1 MSDYFNLENDN
12 TDRVLPY
19 NCRPGTDLISRMV
32 LNDNQSI
39 NMLIKVLV
47 PEVEED
53 HYVATPTEFINRKK
67 CDVLYAPH
75 NPLSTFPPVF
85 IEVQNQVDEKF
96 LVRAIH
102 YSTLIYERYKKRP
115 ILVIIGVASATAQFM
130 SMTAPNSDFPFA
142 NHIPCIGWAKRCLV
156 LTSSTLKVNE
166 HNTDEELHPLQ
177 ALGHFICSQSLSMST
192 LDYGKNDKWVKLLY
206 SIAHANLKQLSGE
219 EEEKLEA
226 ISNICSSSQIQLHKV
241 KRCLENG
248 DKVSIEKA
256 SSYVD
261 DVLGFLQRQ
270 KRKYCETIETTP
282 IEEAPPLVYLKKNR
296 KLTNSVDFNDERNK
310 TELHQFVQRFKSIES
325 GRISWKKCFEQ
336 GYLDDVKIIKHFN
349 TSESLRCHYNR
360 FFK

>member
-1 MSDYFNLENDN
+1 MSDYFNIENDYTN
-12 TDRVLPY
+12 CALPY
-19 NCRPGTDLISRMV
+19 NYRPGTDLISKMV
-32 LNDNQSI
+32 LTDTQTI

-47 PEVEED
+47 PEVAED
-53 HYVATPTEFINRKK
+53 HYAATPTEFINKNK
-67 CDVLYAPH
+67 CDVLYTPH
-75 NPLSTFPPVF
+75 DPLSAFPPVL

-130 SMTAPNSDFPFA
+130 SLTAPNSDFLFA
-142 NHIPCIGWAKRCLV
+142 RHISCIGWAKRCLV

-177 ALGHFICSQSLSMST
+177 ALGHFICSQSLSLST
-192 LDYGKNDKWVKLLY
+192 LDYGKNDKWVRLLY
-206 SIAHANLKQLSGE
+206 SIAHANLEQLSGE
-219 EEEKLEA
+219 EDEKLEA
-226 ISNICSSSQIQLHKV
+226 ISNICTSSQIQLHKI

-248 DKVSIEKA
+248 EIEKA
-256 SSYVD
+256 LIYTD
-261 DVLGFLQRQ
+261 DTLGFLQRQ
-270 KRKYCETIETTP
+270 KRKYCEAIETTP
-282 IEEAPPLVYLKKNR
+282 IEEAPPLVYLNKNR

-310 TELHQFVQRFKSIES
+310 AELHQFVQRFKSIES

-336 GYLDDVKIIKHFN
+336 GHLDDIKIIKHFK

-360 FFK
+360 SFK